1 MFDYESMR
9 LIWWL
14 LIGVVAIAFALTEG
28 FDFGVSTLLPF
39 VGRTDVERRVIINT
53 VGATWEGNQVWLVL
67 LGGAIF
73 AIWPSVY
80 ATLFSGLYLAM
91 MLVLFALFF
100 RPAGFDYRSKV
111 NDPRW
116 RNAWDWGLFI
126 GGTVPPILLGVLAGN
141 LILGLPFHFDQ
152 DLRSF
157 YDGSFWAL
165 LSPFA
170 LLCGVVTLLGTTF
183 HGALFLKWRT
193 DGAVHQR
200 ASAAIAILGPML
212 LIGLIA
218 ATAWVIL
225 GIDRPEISQMQ
236 GYDAPSNPLNKTVT
250 AVGAGWLAHF
260 LAHPLMLIAPAVGF
274 AGLSLAWLLGKG
286 RAMAAAF
293 VFSSLGIA
301 GMLFT
306 LGFGLFP
313 FLLISSTS
321 PNSSLT
327 LWDATSS
334 HSTLLLA
341 FWITVIFLPIV
352 LLYTRWVYKILWG
365 TISEASVTKDTHT
378 LYYF

>member
-260 LAHPLMLIAPAVGF
+260 LAHPLLLIAPAVGF

-378 LYYF
+378 LY

>member
-126 GGTVPPILLGVLAGN
+126 GGTLPPVLLGVLAGN
-141 LILGLPFHFDQ
+141 LVLGLPFHFDQ

-157 YDGSFWAL
+157 YDASFWAL

-200 ASAAIAILGPML
+200 ASAAIAVLGPML

-218 ATAWVIL
+218 VTAWVFL
-225 GIDRPEISQMQ
+225 GIDRPEISQML
-236 GYDAPSNPLNKTVT
+236 GHDAPSNPLNKTVT

-260 LAHPLMLIAPAVGF
+260 LSHPLMLIAPAVGF

-293 VFSSLGIA
+293 VFSCLGIA

-365 TISEASVTKDTHT
+365 TISENTVTKNTHT
-378 LYYF
+378 LY